1 MKGQNGVTTEWILF
15 LLFFL
20 WMGAMSVE
28 WLGLV
33 IAEPHFFVYKTAANS
48 LCVGAL

>member
-1 MKGQNGVTTEWILF
+1 MKGQNGVTTERILF
-15 LLFFL
+15 F

-33 IAEPHFFVYKTAANS
+33 SAEPHFFVYKTAANS